1 MRNYHNCEKTSAL
14 SVLFRASFSASKSF
28 AENAPLQPE
37 LVVPAPTLEVRLPA
51 IYQSGS
57 DLGRRASCPTIFEA
71 TMPPLPF
78 SASRAGGFTS
88 CFSYIYST
96 RGRIEVTPFLRK
108 ILGLNWL
115 LMAVML
121 ALAIF
126 GVIAIY
132 SATYM
137 REDPVAAEFW
147 RKQANWVAVGFFAF
161 IIVSLI
167 DYRWVRWGA
176 LPMYLAGLGFL
187 ILTRFMGHKVYGAR
201 SWLSIAGVNFQPA
214 QLAVIAGIT
223 VLSLFLSQ
231 FRQMHPMLRLTLCG
245 AVVGAPC
252 LLILMQ
258 PDLGECII
266 WGPVLVALLFVGGI
280 PVRYLICIFLIVIA
294 FIPIAINLG
303 LKPYQQER
311 ITAFINPD
319 IDRQGSAWAI
329 NQSLIAIG
337 SGGWSGKGFKAP
349 NTQIELGFLPATAVH
364 NDYIFSAIGEQW
376 GFVGGMFLLGGFGLL
391 LLICLFVA
399 FCAGDQFGLLLV
411 VGITTL
417 IFTHIFQ
424 NIGMTISVLPIT
436 GVPLP
441 LISYSGSFVLMI
453 MFGLGI
459 VNSVWVH
466 RRGDLR

>member
-1 MRNYHNCEKTSAL
+1 M
-14 SVLFRASFSASKSF
+14 
-28 AENAPLQPE
+28 
-37 LVVPAPTLEVRLPA
+37 
-51 IYQSGS
+51 
-57 DLGRRASCPTIFEA
+57 
-71 TMPPLPF
+71 
-78 SASRAGGFTS
+78 
-88 CFSYIYST
+88 
-96 RGRIEVTPFLRK
+96 TPFLRK
-108 ILGLNWL
+108 LLGLNWL
-115 LMAVML
+115 LLANML

-137 REDPVAAEFW
+137 REDTVASEFW
-147 RKQANWVAVGFFAF
+147 RKQANWVVVGLFAF
-161 IIVSLI
+161 MFTSLI
-167 DYRWVRWGA
+167 DYHWIRWGA
-176 LPMYLAGLGFL
+176 LPMYLAGIFFL
-187 ILTRFMGHKVYGAR
+187 VLTKFIGQRVYGAR
-201 SWLSIAGVNFQPA
+201 SWLHLGPINFQPA
-214 QLAVIAGIT
+214 QLAVVAGIM
-223 VLSLFLSQ
+223 VLALFLSQ
-231 FRQMHPMLRLTLCG
+231 FRQMHPMLKLLLAG
-245 AVVGAPC
+245 AIVGAPC

-258 PDLGECII
+258 PDLGEAII
-266 WGPVLVALLFVGGI
+266 WAPVLMALLFVGGI
-280 PVRYLICIFLIVIA
+280 PVRYLICIVLIGLT

-319 IDRQGSAWAI
+319 IDKQGSAWAI

-337 SGGWSGKGFKAP
+337 SGGWAGKGFKAP

-376 GFVGGMFLLGGFGLL
+376 GFVGGMFLIGAFALL
-391 LLICLFVA
+391 LLTCLFVA
-399 FCAGDQFGLLLV
+399 FFAGDQFGLLFV
-411 VGITTL
+411 IGVTAL

-424 NIGMTISVLPIT
+424 NIGMTISMLPIT

-466 RRGDLR
+466 RRQTVE

>member
-1 MRNYHNCEKTSAL
+1 MT
-14 SVLFRASFSASKSF
+14 
-28 AENAPLQPE
+28 PL
-37 LVVPAPTLEVRLPA
+37 
-51 IYQSGS
+51 
-57 DLGRRASCPTIFEA
+57 
-71 TMPPLPF
+71 
-78 SASRAGGFTS
+78 
-88 CFSYIYST
+88 
-96 RGRIEVTPFLRK
+96 LRK
-108 ILGLNWL
+108 LLGLNWVL
-115 LMAVML
+115 LLTML

-126 GVIAIY
+126 GVVAIY

-137 REDPVAAEFW
+137 RDDPVAQEFW
-147 RKQANWVAVGFFAF
+147 RKQANWVAVGFVAF
-161 IIVSLI
+161 IVTSLI

-176 LPMYLAGLGFL
+176 LPMYIAGLIFL
-187 ILTRFMGHKVYGAR
+187 VLTKFIGSKVYGAR
-201 SWLSIAGVNFQPA
+201 SWLHLGPVNFQPA
-214 QLAVIAGIT
+214 QLAVVAGIM
-223 VLSLFLSQ
+223 VLALFLSQ
-231 FRQMHPMLRLTLCG
+231 FRQMHPMLRLALCG
-245 AVVGAPC
+245 AIVGAPC
-252 LLILMQ
+252 LLVLMQ
-258 PDLGECII
+258 PDLGETII
-266 WGPVLVALLFVGGI
+266 WGPVVLALLFVGGI
-280 PVRYLICIFLIVIA
+280 PLRYLICIVLIVLA
-294 FIPIAINLG
+294 FIPVAYIG

-337 SGGWSGKGFKAP
+337 SGGWAGKGFKAP

-376 GFVGGMFLLGGFGLL
+376 GFVGGIFLLGGFGLL

-417 IFTHIFQ
+417 IFAHIFQ